1 MEIYLLFL
9 PTTLNQYLE
18 ILPQACKIS
27 ADNKSDPDL
36 MRVALETINSQ
47 QHESIYH
54 ATYYGNASYK
64 NWSQSGFKN
73 VITVHDFISE
83 KFSPRKLI
91 ARPRLD
97 LKKKAIKS
105 ADHIIC
111 VSKTTKND
119 LLSLFD
125 IEEEKISVIYLGS
138 GLVNL
143 NIKPAIKNSRKDFL
157 LFVGKRDGYKNFSRL
172 LSAFANSPQI
182 HNNFKLIAFGGG
194 KFNDY
199 ESHEISD
206 RGLANK
212 VFQLDGNDN
221 DLAKLYS
228 SATALIYPS
237 LYEGFGLPPL
247 EAMKYGCP
255 VIASNAA
262 SIPEICHDST
272 IYFDPLNT
280 EQISTTIE
288 TTLGNEDLLR
298 SKVQLGF
305 QNEKRFTWKKTA
317 IETLQVYCDLFK

>member
-1 MEIYLLFL
+1 
-9 PTTLNQYLE
+9 
-18 ILPQACKIS
+18 
-27 ADNKSDPDL
+27 
-36 MRVALETINSQ
+36 
-47 QHESIYH
+47 
-54 ATYYGNASYK
+54 
-64 NWSQSGFKN
+64 
-73 VITVHDFISE
+73 
-83 KFSPRKLI
+83 
-91 ARPRLD
+91 
-97 LKKKAIKS
+97 
-105 ADHIIC
+105 
-111 VSKTTKND
+111 
-119 LLSLFD
+119 
-125 IEEEKISVIYLGS
+125 
-138 GLVNL
+138 
-143 NIKPAIKNSRKDFL
+143 
-157 LFVGKRDGYKNFSRL
+157 
-172 LSAFANSPQI
+172 
-182 HNNFKLIAFGGG
+182 
-194 KFNDY
+194 
-199 ESHEISD
+199 
-206 RGLANK
+206 

-262 SIPEICHDST
+262 SIPEICHDSA